1 MISPIH
7 YLGLCIVLFGV
18 GVMIV
23 IVRRHPLIVLLGVE
37 LALQAVSLS
46 MVALTSW
53 FQEWSGEIA
62 VLVIMAISVVQ
73 FTAGLAGVLTYIRTP
88 SSTRQ
93 SAPHAE

>member
-7 YLGLCIVLFGV
+7 YLGLCIVLFGI
-18 GVMIV
+18 GVVVV

-37 LALQAVSLS
+37 LALEAVSLS

-62 VLVIMAISVVQ
+62 VLVVIAISVVQ
-73 FTAGLAGVLTYIRTP
+73 FTAGLGGALAYRHTLSHIT
-88 SSTRQ
+88 Q
-93 SAPHAE
+93 SDPYTG